1 MLAYVSFSL
10 LLLLAAAHSG
20 LGEAGILRPLFA
32 SRWRIEGVPRG
43 PAERILRF
51 AWHLTSLAWVG
62 LACAAIGAGALQVVA
77 VVCGLSG
84 LVILA
89 MLRGHLAWP
98 LFLVAGGAAWA
109 ADGSSPLWVW
119 SLISWSAAALAFAV
133 AGLHVYWGVGG
144 STGIDAVIPPRRDGS
159 TDFRPPGWS
168 CFAVAAACATLGV
181 LVLAPSW
188 TTIGWFG
195 WSGLGCA
202 GLLLTARAVGDG
214 RSVGFS
220 KGERSSRFAVLDDAI
235 YTPLVVVLLFGVLSS
250 LLIAAS

>member
-32 SRWRIEGVPRG
+32 SGWRIEGVPRG
-43 PAERILRF
+43 PAKRLLRF

-77 VVCGLSG
+77 VVSILSG
-84 LVILA
+84 LVILT

-98 LFLVAGGAAWA
+98 LFLVAGAAAWA
-109 ADGSSPLWVW
+109 ADGSSPLWLW
-119 SLISWSAAALAFAV
+119 SLIAWSGAALAFAV
-133 AGLHVYWGVGG
+133 AGLHVYWGLGG
-144 STGIDAVIPPRRDGS
+144 RAGIDAVIPPSRDGS
-159 TDFRPPGWS
+159 TDYRPPGWS
-168 CFAVAAACATLGV
+168 CFVVAAACAVLGV

-188 TTIGWFG
+188 TKLGGLG
-195 WSGLGCA
+195 WSGLSCA

-214 RSVGFS
+214 RSIGFS
-220 KGERSSRFAVLDDAI
+220 KTERSSRFAVLDDAI
-235 YTPLVVVLLFGVLSS
+235 YTPLVVVLLFAVLSS
-250 LLIAAS
+250 LLIAAL

>member
-119 SLISWSAAALAFAV
+119 SLLSWSAAAGGRV
-133 AGLHVYWGVGG
+133 MAGFVGG
-144 STGIDAVIPPRRDGS
+144 CSPSGAGRR
-159 TDFRPPGWS
+159 
-168 CFAVAAACATLGV
+168 AT
-181 LVLAPSW
+181 
-188 TTIGWFG
+188 
-195 WSGLGCA
+195 
-202 GLLLTARAVGDG
+202 GDG
-214 RSVGFS
+214 RRATGDGRRTPSPDVRLSDDRELLAAAAFRPFS
-220 KGERSSRFAVLDDAI
+220 
-235 YTPLVVVLLFGVLSS
+235 
-250 LLIAAS
+250 